1 MCVHSCVSAVPFRGY
16 HFYPLSISQAR
27 INSFVPPYLF
37 LLSIQLMRPLWLTDI
52 RGLTFYSYYFESYL
66 EQKITVF
73 QIECWNEIIKVASS
87 RFASFPLSQS
97 CNAAVDSFE
106 LFVVGKVPRR
116 GMSECRSVFH
126 VLDDD
131 SLSCGQAPRR
141 TMLPPAVARVTIHR
155 APIVRLVILIIIRPL
170 RSSPNARSTR
180 FNQTSYLR
188 AYVTRAVITE
198 RIYIEVT

>member
-27 INSFVPPYLF
+27 INSFVPSYLF

-126 VLDDD
+126 LGRRFPFLRPSTAPDDVTT
-131 SLSCGQAPRR
+131 SCRARHDPSR
-141 TMLPPAVARVTIHR
+141 THR
-155 APIVRLVILIIIRPL
+155 TPSNFNYYPTSPIFAKREKHAI
-170 RSSPNARSTR
+170 
-180 FNQTSYLR
+180 
-188 AYVTRAVITE
+188 
-198 RIYIEVT
+198 